1 MREPVAAVFTAFSL
15 NGGRQL
21 VRLAEKATASAML
34 CSLALVMGH
43 ESQVNV
49 FADGSAM
56 VLALEQL
63 ASTTSCGTSWQAM
76 LGKNER
82 EATEEEI
89 AALEAEHRRF
99 QPADGEG

>member
-1 MREPVAAVFTAFSL
+1 MSPGGLLVQEPAAAALSTFRL

-34 CSLALVMGH
+34 WPLALVVSH

-63 ASTTSCGTSWQAM
+63 ASTTSCDTSWQAM
-76 LGKNER
+76 LGKDER
-82 EATEEEI
+82 EATE
-89 AALEAEHRRF
+89 
-99 QPADGEG
+99 